1 MVTAVTETCRCNSLC
16 QISHASLIKPYG
28 KESSVGSH
36 IFNISQ
42 EYYKK
47 LHNLRIS
54 ITKPHFRTLQKAVT
68 VSSPSENFA
77 RPPCCFYSEVVNCMA
92 FGVLQGHN
100 SNKISLELV
109 IRFRSWSAGQAE
121 TLTEIQTK
129 GTVISKTTHFSFQQK
144 IKLTKLPSN

>member
-1 MVTAVTETCRCNSLC
+1 MVTAVTETCRCNKLSCTVEHLRKCAFVGFCKPIIFHTLYTCAYGLSLC
-16 QISHASLIKPYG
+16 QISHASLQLFIVIKPYG

-47 LHNLRIS
+47 FHNLRIS
-54 ITKPHFRTLQKAVT
+54 TTKPHFRTLQKAVT
-68 VSSPSENFA
+68 VSRPSKNFA
-77 RPPCCFYSEVVNCMA
+77 RPPYCFYSEVVNCMA

-109 IRFRSWSAGQAE
+109 IR
-121 TLTEIQTK
+121 
-129 GTVISKTTHFSFQQK
+129 
-144 IKLTKLPSN
+144 